1 MKIRIWSK
9 TGPGSLFPKNQS
21 TSKNHVKRV
30 TMAKSELERAVKGRY
45 TYQPAWGLTN
55 GRAAYCAPEKKIFGH
70 PLFVTVYYL
79 FSEIYIYIV
88 SRKLC
93 SVFPRAFVLSFLVAL
108 SLLNLP
114 DVYTKDVRDIEKV
127 LLLLIIITITKL
139 SNLIGYKLPWFQPL

>member
-9 TGPGSLFPKNQS
+9 TGPGSLFSKNQS
-21 TSKNHVKRV
+21 TSKNYVKRV
-30 TMAKSELERAVKGRY
+30 TMAKRELERAVKGRY

-55 GRAAYCAPEKKIFGH
+55 GRAAYCAPEKKNFGH
-70 PLFVTVYYL
+70 TQLVTVYYL
-79 FSEIYIYIV
+79 FPEIYIYIV

-114 DVYTKDVRDIEKV
+114 NVYTKDIRDIEKV

-139 SNLIGYKLPWFQPL
+139 SNLIGYQLPWFQPL